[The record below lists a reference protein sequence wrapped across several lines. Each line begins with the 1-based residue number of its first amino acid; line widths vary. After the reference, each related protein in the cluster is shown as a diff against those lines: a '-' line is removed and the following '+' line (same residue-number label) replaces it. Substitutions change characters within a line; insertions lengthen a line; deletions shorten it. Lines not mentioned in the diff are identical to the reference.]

1 MWLETL
7 DVFSGQGFQNV
18 VLTSWHQQIYTTLV
32 LSIRYTILDK
42 ALIPLLSTERLAI
55 LAGLEL
61 LIVVLC
67 LTPTA

>member
-18 VLTSWHQQIYTTLV
+18 VLTSWHQQICTALV
-32 LSIRYTILDK
+32 ISIRYTILDK

-61 LIVVLC
+61 LIVVI
-67 LTPTA
+67 